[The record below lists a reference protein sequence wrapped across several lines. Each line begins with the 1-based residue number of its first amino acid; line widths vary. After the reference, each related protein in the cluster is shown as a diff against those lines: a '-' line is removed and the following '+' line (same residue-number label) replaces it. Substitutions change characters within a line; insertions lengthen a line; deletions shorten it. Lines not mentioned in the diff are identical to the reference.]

1 MDDLSPE
8 AQTVLHDAGWRGG
21 RQVDTSTW
29 LTALDVAGVVAHEA
43 ARDFLAEFGG
53 LMVDISGPGVNRAR
67 EPFDLDPLLCSG
79 EEDRFL
85 EWGEEIG
92 RSLFPIGVLDMGRYF
107 LGIDE
112 HSEIYLIET
121 WVASFG
127 RMPQAMDNLIRGV
140 RPTVISEG

>member
-1 MDDLSPE
+1 MTDLSPE
-8 AQTVLHDAGWRGG
+8 SRTVLRDAGWHVG
-21 RQVDTSTW
+21 RQVDTSSW
-29 LTALDVAGVVAHEA
+29 VAALEAAGVVAHDA
-43 ARDFLAEFGG
+43 ARAFLAEFGG
-53 LMVDISGPGVNRAR
+53 LAVDISGPGVNRAR
-67 EPFDLDPLLCSG
+67 EPFELDPLLCSG

-92 RSLFPIGVLDMGRYF
+92 KSLFPIGVLDMGRYF

-112 HSEIYLIET
+112 QSEIYLIET

-127 RMPQAMDNLIRGV
+127 RMPQAMDNMISGV

>member
-1 MDDLSPE
+1 M
-8 AQTVLHDAGWRGG
+8 
-21 RQVDTSTW
+21 
-29 LTALDVAGVVAHEA
+29 A
-43 ARDFLAEFGG
+43 ACER
-53 LMVDISGPGVNRAR
+53 
-67 EPFDLDPLLCSG
+67 FDLDPLLCSG

-92 RSLFPIGVLDMGRYF
+92 KSLFPIGVLDVGRYF

-112 HSEIYLIET
+112 QSEIYLIET

-127 RMPQAMDNLIRGV
+127 RMPQAMDNLISGV

>member
-1 MDDLSPE
+1 VDDLSPE
-8 AQTVLHDAGWRGG
+8 VQAVLRDAGWHAG
-21 RQVDTSTW
+21 RQVDVSLW
-29 LTALDVAGVVAHEA
+29 MAAPEAAGVVTHDA
-43 ARDFLAEFGG
+43 ARAFLAEFGG
-53 LMVDISGPGVNRAR
+53 LVVDISGPGVNRAR
-67 EPFDLDPLLCSG
+67 EPFELDPLLCSG

-85 EWGEEIG
+85 EWGEELG
-92 RSLFPIGVLDMGRYF
+92 KSLFPIGVLDMGRYF

-127 RMPQAMDNLIRGV
+127 RMPQAMDNLISGV

>member
-1 MDDLSPE
+1 
-8 AQTVLHDAGWRGG
+8 
-21 RQVDTSTW
+21 
-29 LTALDVAGVVAHEA
+29 
-43 ARDFLAEFGG
+43 
-53 LMVDISGPGVNRAR
+53 MVDISGLGVNRAR
-67 EPFDLDPLLCSG
+67 EPFELDPLLCSG

-92 RSLFPIGVLDMGRYF
+92 KSLFPIGVLDMGRYF

-112 HSEIYLIET
+112 QSEIYLIET

-127 RMPQAMDNLIRGV
+127 RMPQAMDNLISGV